1 MPSATQMAAATPSP
15 WKTAATEHSPEVSLL
30 RITKM
35 SANVVFINIDWK
47 ASRHFSTRSLHA
59 NMKILGKT
67 IDNVVRNMNPT
78 MICMCEV
85 GQVMTPL
92 TEEQMQ
98 EVEHQIMC
106 AWKGAATEHFDLRS
120 MFQVGEPYMT
130 IYRHGPIHC
139 SCHRILHNLYV
150 AGGEP
155 RTAQTFVCC
164 GPGNVTAD
172 VINVHAPSGKK
183 SLKDYQRFALQTNL
197 LQSNSQSMPGQQ
209 IGRAR
214 FLVGGDMNT
223 KPYSLS
229 QILEHCRKNGSLH
242 TEERIH
248 EPVFG
253 EHGDVCFLG
262 GLKAKTLTTTAEN
275 LTNPAQHKPYGICWL
290 MVQESADRHCCD
302 RHCYRAWLYRLGLTA
317 HALCESAV
325 LMCVRFRKLVYSPR
339 E

>member
-1 MPSATQMAAATPSP
+1 MAAATPSP

-30 RITKM
+30 RTTKM

-47 ASRHFSTRSLHA
+47 ASRHNNIHD
-59 NMKILGKT
+59 NMETLGKT
-67 IDNVVRNMNPT
+67 ITNVVRNMDPT

-92 TEEQMQ
+92 TKEQMQ
-98 EVEHQIMC
+98 EVEHQITC

-139 SCHRILHNLYV
+139 SCHCILHNLYV
-150 AGGEP
+150 GPNGEP
-155 RTAQTFVCC
+155 RTAQTFVCS

-172 VINVHAPSGKK
+172 VINVHAPSGRGKK
-183 SLKDYQRFALQTNL
+183 KLKDKQRIALQTNL
-197 LQSNSQSMPGQQ
+197 LQSNSQSMPGQA
-209 IGRAR
+209 IGNAC

-242 TEERIH
+242 TQTEIH

-262 GLKAKTLTTTAEN
+262 GLKAKPLTTTAEHHD
-275 LTNPAQHKPYGICWL
+275 PQHKPYGISLL
-290 MVQESADRHCCD
+290 MVQARSLIH
-302 RHCYRAWLYRLGLTA
+302 L
-317 HALCESAV
+317 
-325 LMCVRFRKLVYSPR
+325 
-339 E
+339 